1 MASIR
6 KSFSFR
12 NGVQVDED
20 NFIVN
25 ANGLV
30 GIGTSIPSESL
41 DVRGTAKVV
50 GLTTTNDLF
59 VSGVATATDIKVG
72 TAISITG
79 GGVKAA
85 NFYGDGATLSNLPT
99 SQWEDVNLGL
109 GFTSIY
115 AIGNVGIATTDPRQS
130 FQVGGSPDITGKSGV
145 GINSIGNIKATG
157 IVTATSFVGA
167 LTGNVVGDVTG
178 AVTGNVTG
186 NITGNVDGD
195 INSTGISTFAE
206 LSITSFVNVGT
217 AATFNTAG
225 LDVTGVT
232 SSTSFVGAL
241 TGNVSGNLTGNVTGN
256 LTGDI
261 TGDINS
267 GITTASTEL
276 NVGTG
281 GTAFTSSN
289 LGRVGIGSVIPK
301 TDLTIRKENSAS
313 LEIIGESGT
322 TKVSI
327 GQSETDGNESA
338 LIRYGN
344 PDTSLNFINYNA
356 GSVNSFIHAGSG
368 TGIQTGRFSWI
379 YGQSNQE
386 ILSLTYDGTLGLG
399 KTNPDHTLHVVG
411 TSTVTSDA
419 YVGNDL
425 FVADDATIN
434 GNLTV
439 SGVVDLP
446 PVIDGTN
453 INSLSG
459 ISTVNQVSVG
469 GSITFLPGDLKI
481 NGFSTNTNA
490 KASLSS
496 LGIGV
501 SVAGITTTADDL
513 TLKVLGSSEFE
524 YIGIGTTASPTENMG
539 VVGYGVGGGGG
550 ADTSNGLHLFSCKVG
565 INSSSVYIRR
575 TDIST
580 SGEVTLSVGSTNTK
594 SIIDFSDAGKGD
606 GTALNPG
613 ISTARFMLPPIV
625 TTAERTGLTTVAGGI
640 VYNSTLNKLQCFD
653 GTTWNNLF

>member
-30 GIGTSIPSESL
+30 GIGTSIPNEAL
-41 DVRGTAKVV
+41 DIRGTAKVV

-59 VSGVATATDIKVG
+59 VAGVATATNVQVG

-79 GGVKAA
+79 GGIKAT

-99 SQWEDVNLGL
+99 SQWQDVDVGL
-109 GFTSIY
+109 GFTSIH
-115 AIGNVGIATTDPRQS
+115 AVGNVGIATTDPRIS
-130 FQVGGSPDITGKSGV
+130 FQVGGTPGVAGKRGV
-145 GINSIGNIKATG
+145 GINSIGNIQATG

-167 LTGNVVGDVTG
+167 LTGNVVGNVTG

-186 NITGNVDGD
+186 NITGNVDGNV
-195 INSTGISTFAE
+195 NSTGVSTFTT
-206 LSITSFVNVGT
+206 LSVTGLVNVGT
-217 AATFNTAG
+217 SATFTSGG

-232 SSTSFVGAL
+232 SSTSFVGSVTGDV
-241 TGNVSGNLTGNVTGN
+241 TGNVTGDLTGNVTGN
-256 LTGDI
+256 I
-261 TGDINS
+261 TGDIVS
-267 GITTASTEL
+267 GVTTASTAV

-281 GTAFTSSN
+281 GTALAALNT
-289 LGRVGIGSVIPK
+289 GRVGIGSAIPK
-301 TDLTIRKENSAS
+301 SDLTIKKATDAS
-313 LEIIGESGT
+313 LEIVGETGL
-322 TKVSI
+322 TKVSL
-327 GQSETDGNESA
+327 GKSDTDGNESA

-344 PDTSLNFINYNA
+344 PDGSLNFVNYNP
-356 GSVNSFIHAGSG
+356 GSVNTFIHAGSS

-379 YGQSNQE
+379 YGQGNIE
-386 ILSLTYDGTLGLG
+386 LLSLTHEGKLGVG
-399 KTNPDHTLHVVG
+399 KTNPDFDFEVVG
-411 TSTVTSDA
+411 TSTVTSNLG
-419 YVGNDL
+419 VGGDL
-425 FVADDATIN
+425 DVAGDI
-434 GNLTV
+434 NLTGDI
-439 SGVVDLP
+439 SLP
-446 PVIDGTN
+446 SLIGGSN
-453 INSLSG
+453 IEVNSG
-459 ISTVNQVSVG
+459 ISTFNNIAIGGTTKFNQDLFAETSQLFINKVG
-469 GSITFLPGDLKI
+469 VETGAIIDTSFAVKI
-481 NGFSTNTNA
+481 AS
-490 KASLSS
+490 KAE
-496 LGIGV
+496 I
-501 SVAGITTTADDL
+501 D
-513 TLKVLGSSEFE
+513 
-524 YIGIGTTASPTENMG
+524 YIGIGTTASPAENMG

-580 SGEVTLSVGSTNTK
+580 SGEVTLSMGSTNTK
-594 SIIDFSDAGKGD
+594 SIVDFSDAGKGD